1 MVVGAAVVNK
11 EELHDDIITK
21 VNQWFDRQIRNEE
34 VLFLKFGANRK
45 CTLNIDE
52 MLSLFR
58 IVTVDHGTALI
69 QFNSDK
75 TCTKIRIIIR
85 P

>member
-11 EELHDDIITK
+11 EELHDDIVSK
-21 VNQWFDRQIRNEE
+21 VNHWFDRQIRNEE

-52 MLSLFR
+52 MLSLF
-58 IVTVDHGTALI
+58 
-69 QFNSDK
+69 
-75 TCTKIRIIIR
+75 
-85 P
+85 